1 MNALKSL
8 RIPNYGKL
16 FQKKSYR
23 KYPLVCLNHVDKIFQ
38 KWYLWKPKSFS
49 PKLLRTWFSLSKHN
63 QQNALYPE
71 VEYDN
76 PCLKLHSF
84 MILFLFGFVAH
95 TKKSLFFFSHL
106 FFCFPCSLKLSIIS
120 IQMIINYCWLASLL
134 RPFSG
139 LGAQSWWC
147 EHCHQT
153 NNYHQTIFYS

>member
-1 MNALKSL
+1 VNALKSL

-106 FFCFPCSLKLSIIS
+106 FFAFHAVLSSQLSQFRWSSIIV
-120 IQMIINYCWLASLL
+120 
-134 RPFSG
+134 G
-139 LGAQSWWC
+139 LQVCLGHSVV
-147 EHCHQT
+147 
-153 NNYHQTIFYS
+153 